1 MPILQVEMLK
11 GRTLDQK
18 REMVS
23 KVTDVISETL
33 QCSREAVIII
43 IREMEPENL
52 SKAGVLK
59 VDINQ

>member
-1 MPILQVEMLK
+1 MPILQIEMLK

-18 REMVS
+18 RDMVS

-59 VDINQ
+59 TDSNQ

>member
-59 VDINQ
+59 ADSNQ

>member
-1 MPILQVEMLK
+1 MPILQIEMLK

-18 REMVS
+18 RDMVS

-59 VDINQ
+59 ADSNQ

>member
-18 REMVS
+18 RDMVS

-59 VDINQ
+59 TDSNQ